1 MNTAAYEH
9 TSCRRWTRQQY
20 LKSIHIEQQYSV
32 HEKHGIFSETLYI
45 LSLYI
50 YSNRKKKK
58 GSKKYHFYH
67 MQLFFAVSSMLLSM
81 VKFDNPTIFSPYIL
95 ILPYF
100 RWSDGMPVERSDE
113 YSDAKSHRHEPV
125 FTASVASAAPVTS
138 AASQTNQ
145 NLILPSAVSSRPYS
159 FHASGMGQ

>member
-67 MQLFFAVSSMLLSM
+67 MRLFFAVSSMLLSM
-81 VKFDNPTIFSPYIL
+81 VKFDNPTIFHHTFWFYHEGSAMQCFELLLSPL
-95 ILPYF
+95 C
-100 RWSDGMPVERSDE
+100 S
-113 YSDAKSHRHEPV
+113 
-125 FTASVASAAPVTS
+125 FTRASA
-138 AASQTNQ
+138 
-145 NLILPSAVSSRPYS
+145 SSE
-159 FHASGMGQ
+159 